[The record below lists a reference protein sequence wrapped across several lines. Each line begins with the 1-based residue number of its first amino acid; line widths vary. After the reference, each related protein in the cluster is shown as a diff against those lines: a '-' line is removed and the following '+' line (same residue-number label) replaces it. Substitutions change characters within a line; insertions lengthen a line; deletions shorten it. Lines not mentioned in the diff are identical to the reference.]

1 MKCKV
6 MIFAFSW
13 TFDEI
18 LMTIPGFLPGP
29 EVPTIL
35 FFFPFFSINI
45 SDEMKMVER
54 S

>member
-29 EVPTIL
+29 DPEVPTIL
-35 FFFPFFSINI
+35 FFFPFF
-45 SDEMKMVER
+45 
-54 S
+54 